1 MPFTKTIQG
10 VYVAAMFKREFD
22 MDISRSFVSRWF
34 HHIGPYKGTMRKTSI
49 FPHKKG
55 SPEVMEYLDRY
66 INFMINVRDHS
77 RIVFSDEK
85 PMKEIDIFGC
95 VRRDPVTGEVPANL
109 CSTVNSRNS
118 YSILAAIT
126 LKKDVNPVSYG
137 IIDVSTNAVY
147 FQSFVRKLIETGVLV
162 KGDIFV
168 VDNCTIHC
176 QGDNDELQE
185 WLWNDF
191 GIFMITLPPYH
202 PELNPTELVFNG
214 LTQRLRSADSRF
226 QCINNE
232 NFIEWIEEILDGFTR
247 SDMKKFYRKDGYYLR
262 SRNKGMR

>member
-1 MPFTKTIQG
+1 
-10 VYVAAMFKREFD
+10 

-55 SPEVMEYLDRY
+55 SPEVMEYLDCY

-95 VRRDPVTGEVPANL
+95 VRRDLVTGEVPANL

-168 VDNCTIHC
+168 IDNCTIHC

-185 WLWNDF
+185 
-191 GIFMITLPPYH
+191 
-202 PELNPTELVFNG
+202 
-214 LTQRLRSADSRF
+214 
-226 QCINNE
+226 
-232 NFIEWIEEILDGFTR
+232 
-247 SDMKKFYRKDGYYLR
+247 
-262 SRNKGMR
+262 